1 MTVIQ
6 DPAQRIDVLRRR
18 IEDANYRY
26 HVLDE
31 PQIPDADYDRLLR
44 ELDELEAKYPDLLTP
59 DSPTQRVGAPVSS
72 LLAVKHHSPMLSLG
86 NAFTENEVVDFDRRI
101 RERLSQ
107 SDVDSIQYSAE
118 IKFDGLAISLTYV
131 DGILRR
137 AVTRGDGMFGEDV
150 THSVRTAGGIPPRL
164 RGKVPDSGVIE
175 VRGEVY
181 MPRASFERYNE
192 QALLNNA
199 KTLANPRNAA
209 AGAVR
214 QLDPKESKKRG
225 LRFFAYGG
233 VDLERLTLTGT
244 QSDVLQLLRDFGFPV
259 AKETSVVLG
268 AAGCLD
274 FYKKIQDKRDSL
286 PYDIDGVVY
295 KVDRS
300 DWREILGFVS
310 RAPRWAIAHK
320 FPAQEQSTTVE
331 AIEIQIGRTGA
342 ATPVARLKP
351 VHVAGVIVTNATLHN
366 SDQIARLDVRVG
378 DTVIVRRAGDVIPE
392 VVSVIKQFR
401 PNDKLRIS
409 LPFIRKL
416 SFIDK
421 GKKRDRRS
429 LNEKRKFFELM
440 LGDVAQAEGLGIP
453 QLVKALDSGARW
465 AGFSNNKSRS
475 LSFFRSRMM
484 RAGLL
489 PFMSLDNFSQTQP
502 FLMPKSCPVCG
513 SEIVREEGEA
523 VWRCSGELTC
533 PAQRKEAF
541 RHFVSRRAMDVDGLG
556 EKFIEV
562 LVDSGVV
569 QGVADLYLLSVDQL
583 LQLRL
588 ISTAESPHAFLRE
601 AREHLATGAYAQMEN
616 TVVSIG
622 VDLAGEREVPQTWQ
636 ADLLRA
642 GLPAFDW
649 NRKKIATK
657 WAENLIEAIEKSRDT
672 TLERFLFA
680 LGIEHVG
687 ESTAKALSAWFGDL
701 ELIRHLPW
709 PLFKRVPDIGGEVAR
724 SLGHF
729 LDQPGNQQAIDDL
742 LQRGVRIGDAH
753 PPSPKLRDALSFASV
768 LEDMDIPKVTPVR
781 AQQLAAAVDSFDAL
795 RSAGADALL
804 QAGVPAAV
812 VASVQQWLDRLE
824 NAALASA
831 AQQAMETVLSRLPEA
846 DALPTGPLDGQT
858 VVITGT
864 LAALTRDAAKQ
875 RLEALGAKVAGSV
888 SKKTAFLVAGEE
900 AGSKLDKAQSLGV
913 DIWDEVRLLAF
924 LGEHGQQP

>member
-1 MTVIQ
+1 MTVSP
-6 DPAQRIDVLRRR
+6 DPAQRIDALRRR

-31 PQIPDADYDRLLR
+31 PQMADVDYDKLMR
-44 ELDELEAKYPDLLTP
+44 ELEALERAHPELASA
-59 DSPTQRVGAPVSS
+59 DSPTQRVGH
-72 LLAVKHHSPMLSLG
+72 LAASRFAEVRHALPMLSLG
-86 NAFTENEVVDFDRRI
+86 NAFSDEEVAEFVRRI
-101 RERLSQ
+101 GERLEVKQ
-107 SDVDSIQYSAE
+107 PLFSAE
-118 IKFDGLAISLTYV
+118 PKLDGLAISLRYENGEFV
-131 DGILRR
+131 QG
-137 AVTRGDGMFGEDV
+137 ATRGDGATGEDV
-150 THSVRTAGGIPPRL
+150 SANLRTVKAIPLRL
-164 RGKVPDSGVIE
+164 RGEGWPQVLE

-181 MPRASFERYNE
+181 MPRAAFEAYNA
-192 QALLNNA
+192 QMRAQGG
-199 KTLANPRNAA
+199 KVLANPRNGA
-209 AGAVR
+209 AGSLR
-214 QLDPKESKKRG
+214 QLDARITAQRPLS
-225 LRFFAYGG
+225 FFAYGVG
-233 VDLERLTLTGT
+233 EVSEGALPQTHSAILA
-244 QSDVLQLLRDFGFPV
+244 QLRAWGFPV
-259 AKETSVVLG
+259 SALVEVVQGSDGLLAYYQRIG
-268 AAGCLD
+268 EA
-274 FYKKIQDKRDSL
+274 RDGL
-286 PYDIDGVVY
+286 AFDIDGVVY
-295 KVDRS
+295 KLD
-300 DWREILGFVS
+300 DLAGQREMGFVS

-366 SDQIARLDVRVG
+366 ADQIARLDVRVG

-392 VVSVIKQFR
+392 VAAVVADQR
-401 PNDKLRIS
+401 P
-409 LPFIRKL
+409 P
-416 SFIDK
+416 
-421 GKKRDRRS
+421 GT
-429 LNEKRKFFELM
+429 
-440 LGDVAQAEGLGIP
+440 QAWQMP
-453 QLVKALDSGARW
+453 
-465 AGFSNNKSRS
+465 
-475 LSFFRSRMM
+475 
-484 RAGLL
+484 
-489 PFMSLDNFSQTQP
+489 TQ
-502 FLMPKSCPVCG
+502 CPVCG
-513 SEIVREEGEA
+513 SEIVREEGQA

-562 LVDSGVV
+562 LVDSGLVK
-569 QGVADLYLLSVDQL
+569 GVADLYLLSVDQL

-588 ISTAESPHAFLRE
+588 ISTADSPHAFLRE
-601 AREHLATGAYAQMEN
+601 AREHLASGPYAQLEAS
-616 TVVSIG
+616 VVGIG
-622 VDLAGEREVPQTWQ
+622 VDLAGERDVPQTWQ

-642 GLPAFDW
+642 GLPSFDW

-657 WAENLIEAIEKSRDT
+657 WAENLIEAIETSRDT

-729 LDQPGNQQAIDDL
+729 FDQAGNQQAIDDL
-742 LQRGVRIGDAH
+742 LQRGVRIGDTH
-753 PPSPKLRDALSFASV
+753 PPSPKLREALSFASV
-768 LEDMDIPKVTPVR
+768 LDDMDIPKVTPVR
-781 AQQLAAAVDSFDAL
+781 AQQLAAAVDSFAAL
-795 RSAGADALL
+795 RTAGADALQ
-804 QAGVPAAV
+804 QAGVPAPV
-812 VASVQQWLDRLE
+812 VATLLQWLDRPE

-831 AQQAMETVLSRLPEA
+831 AQQAMETVLARLPQA
-846 DALPTGPLDGQT
+846 DALQTGPLDGQT

-913 DIWDEVRLLAF
+913 EIWDEARLLVF
-924 LGEHGQQP
+924 LGDHGQQP

>member
-1 MTVIQ
+1 ML
-6 DPAQRIDVLRRR
+6 AQ
-18 IEDANYRY
+18 
-26 HVLDE
+26 
-31 PQIPDADYDRLLR
+31 LR
-44 ELDELEAKYPDLLTP
+44 EW
-59 DSPTQRVGAPVSS
+59 
-72 LLAVKHHSPMLSLG
+72 
-86 NAFTENEVVDFDRRI
+86 
-101 RERLSQ
+101 
-107 SDVDSIQYSAE
+107 
-118 IKFDGLAISLTYV
+118 
-131 DGILRR
+131 
-137 AVTRGDGMFGEDV
+137 
-150 THSVRTAGGIPPRL
+150 
-164 RGKVPDSGVIE
+164 
-175 VRGEVY
+175 
-181 MPRASFERYNE
+181 
-192 QALLNNA
+192 
-199 KTLANPRNAA
+199 
-209 AGAVR
+209 
-214 QLDPKESKKRG
+214 
-225 LRFFAYGG
+225 
-233 VDLERLTLTGT
+233 
-244 QSDVLQLLRDFGFPV
+244 GFPV
-259 AKETSVVLG
+259 SALVEVVQGSDGLLAYYQRIG
-268 AAGCLD
+268 AA
-274 FYKKIQDKRDSL
+274 RDGL
-286 PYDIDGVVY
+286 PFDIDGVVY
-295 KVDRS
+295 KLD
-300 DWREILGFVS
+300 DLAGQREMGFVS

-366 SDQIARLDVRVG
+366 ADQIARLDVRVG

-392 VVSVIKQFR
+392 VAGVVADQR
-401 PNDKLRIS
+401 P
-409 LPFIRKL
+409 P
-416 SFIDK
+416 
-421 GKKRDRRS
+421 G
-429 LNEKRKFFELM
+429 
-440 LGDVAQAEGLGIP
+440 
-453 QLVKALDSGARW
+453 
-465 AGFSNNKSRS
+465 
-475 LSFFRSRMM
+475 
-484 RAGLL
+484 
-489 PFMSLDNFSQTQP
+489 TQP
-502 FLMPKSCPVCG
+502 WQMPTQCPVCG

-569 QGVADLYLLSVDQL
+569 QGVADLYLLTVDQL

-601 AREHLATGAYAQMEN
+601 AREHLATGAYAQLEN

-753 PPSPKLRDALSFASV
+753 PPSPKLRDALS
-768 LEDMDIPKVTPVR
+768 L
-781 AQQLAAAVDSFDAL
+781 
-795 RSAGADALL
+795 
-804 QAGVPAAV
+804 PAC
-812 VASVQQWLDRLE
+812 W
-824 NAALASA
+824 
-831 AQQAMETVLSRLPEA
+831 
-846 DALPTGPLDGQT
+846 
-858 VVITGT
+858 
-864 LAALTRDAAKQ
+864 
-875 RLEALGAKVAGSV
+875 
-888 SKKTAFLVAGEE
+888 KTWI
-900 AGSKLDKAQSLGV
+900 SP
-913 DIWDEVRLLAF
+913 R
-924 LGEHGQQP
+924 